1 MGGCVAFNVKECLQ
15 TIADIL
21 LGLVELR
28 SVSRNLAHINLVG
41 QIVLHGVGQD
51 EVAVGQALHQGGG
64 TKTVGTVVGE
74 VGFAGSKEA
83 RNGGLQFVVH
93 PKTAHGIVDGGIDH
107 HGVLVGVHIDN
118 LLVHLEEVAIFLLH
132 HIASQTLDSIGK
144 VEVHGQTRRA
154 YTVASIATLF
164 GSTRCHIAGHQV
176 AESGIAAFQIVVA
189 ILFGDVI
196 GTLLAATDGLSILL
210 LLGHPDAA
218 IVAEAL
224 THQRQ
229 LGLVVA
235 VDGDAGGVNLDIAG
249 VGKSCAFLVAHPGGG
264 AVAVHGIGGEVVD
277 IAIATCGQHDGMGGI
292 ALEITSDKVAG
303 DDAACAAVDNDEFH
317 HLVAFMQFDTAA
329 GNLTAQ
335 RTVGTEEELL
345 AGLAAGVEGAA
356 DLRAAEGAVVEQSA
370 IVAGKGNALRHTL
383 VDDGTADLGQTVDV
397 GLAGMMAPLTS
408 ARR

>member
-1 MGGCVAFNVKECLQ
+1 M
-15 TIADIL
+15 
-21 LGLVELR
+21 
-28 SVSRNLAHINLVG
+28 
-41 QIVLHGVGQD
+41 
-51 EVAVGQALHQGGG
+51 
-64 TKTVGTVVGE
+64 
-74 VGFAGSKEA
+74 AG
-83 RNGGLQFVVH
+83 
-93 PKTAHGIVDGGIDH
+93 

-118 LLVHLEEVAIFLLH
+118 LLVHLEEVAIFLFH
-132 HIASQTLDSIGK
+132 HIASQTLDGIGK
-144 VEVHGQTRRA
+144 VKVDSQTCGA
-154 YTVASIATLF
+154 DAVAGIATLF
-164 GSTRCHIAGHQV
+164 GGTGGHIAGHQV

-196 GTLLAATDGLSILL
+196 GTLLAATDGLGILL

-235 VDGDAGGVNLDIAG
+235 VDGDAGGVNLHIAG
-249 VGKSCAFLVAHPGGG
+249 VGKSGAFLVAHPGGG

-277 IAIATCGQHDGMGGI
+277 IAIATCGKHDGMGGI
-292 ALEITSDKVAG
+292 ALEVTSDKVAG
-303 DDAACAAVDNDEFH
+303 DDAACATVDNDELH

-370 IVAGKGNALRHTL
+370 IVAGKGNALSHTL

-397 GLAGMMAPLTS
+397 GLAGAVVTTLDGVAEQTLYTVAVVLIVLGGIDATLGSNGVGATGGILNTENIHVVEAHGSQRGGGGSTGKARAHHDDVNLALVGRIHQLLTGFVVGPFF
-408 ARR
+408 